1 MAMHGNL
8 KDMAVADLIQHNCQ
22 DRKTARLTIEHN
34 HQQAILFFKEGAVV
48 HAILDDQQGEEV
60 VYQTL
65 TWLDGQFTLDVGPEP
80 PTTSIT
86 RSWSGLLLNGA
97 KRLDEANNLSTNNL
111 ISIQEDNSMST
122 RKTRS
127 EKLAETL
134 AELLADSSDI
144 AGAAI
149 VGVDGLVY
157 SANVPQKDLDE
168 EMVGA
173 TSAAVLGLS
182 KRSVKQLSR
191 GNFKQTLVQGDDG
204 NIIVASLN
212 DETLVVGLTA
222 ANVNLGMAFAEIR
235 VMVKKLNELL

>member
-1 MAMHGNL
+1 
-8 KDMAVADLIQHNCQ
+8 
-22 DRKTARLTIEHN
+22 
-34 HQQAILFFKEGAVV
+34 
-48 HAILDDQQGEEV
+48 
-60 VYQTL
+60 
-65 TWLDGQFTLDVGPEP
+65 
-80 PTTSIT
+80 
-86 RSWSGLLLNGA
+86 
-97 KRLDEANNLSTNNL
+97 
-111 ISIQEDNSMST
+111 MST

-235 VMVKKLNELL
+235 VMVKKLSELL